1 VRADPSLA
9 PAAVEE
15 ALRLDAPVQVLHRVT
30 TRPVTVGGVSLPAGA
45 KVFVPFGAANH
56 DDRVFDEPDRF
67 DLYRSGARRHL
78 AFSKGVHYCLG
89 APLAR
94 LEGRVALE
102 VLAERLPGLRLAG
115 GEIRYHPV
123 FSIRS
128 LQELLVA
135 W

>member
-1 VRADPSLA
+1 ML
-9 PAAVEE
+9 
-15 ALRLDAPVQVLHRVT
+15 
-30 TRPVTVGGVSLPAGA
+30 
-45 KVFVPFGAANH
+45 VPFGAANH
-56 DDRVFDEPDRF
+56 DDGVFEDPDRF
-67 DLYRSGARRHL
+67 DLHRAKAARHL

-102 VLAERLPGLRLAG
+102 VLVERLPGLRLIDDD
-115 GEIRYHPV
+115 IRYHPV

-128 LQELLVA
+128 LQRLRVA